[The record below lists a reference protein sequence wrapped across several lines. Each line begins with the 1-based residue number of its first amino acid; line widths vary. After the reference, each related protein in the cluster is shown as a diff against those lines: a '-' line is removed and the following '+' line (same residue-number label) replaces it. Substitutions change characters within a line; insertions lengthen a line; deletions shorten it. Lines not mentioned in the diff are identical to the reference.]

1 MDKDKNEFQKLN
13 LFEKIEDIINNY
25 CESSETPENNGCEDP
40 KDNNGNN
47 PQPTN
52 CDKENNFNEYEEL
65 QKLKKYNIYETDWT
79 INWPFDVLKNYILMR
94 TELLCYRLRF
104 ISFYKKN
111 DEKDKYVDAT
121 KKIYQTRYEEEPK
134 ETAEIALLNLNII
147 DVSNNGIIFCVFEK
161 QDDKKFHFKEFKSS
175 CDNGDLFKKMRD
187 EKNRNPKLE
196 EIIGKDEDELL
207 NSANFT
213 DIQHNIDHITKD
225 KEHLKRLPKA
235 INTLYNQFKHKG
247 IVKELINSIIGFNVR
262 LTDKKDAVL
271 SWSIKDVKNDKG
283 AYYPVNIL
291 FPLYYPH
298 YEVCAAMVIRLTYGK
313 KPNASLATI
322 FDLKQAFMGAKL
334 YDPNFESKWLT
345 IENVKRAMKKGCV
358 QEK

>member
-121 KKIYQTRYEEEPK
+121 KKYI
-134 ETAEIALLNLNII
+134 
-147 DVSNNGIIFCVFEK
+147 
-161 QDDKKFHFKEFKSS
+161 
-175 CDNGDLFKKMRD
+175 
-187 EKNRNPKLE
+187 KL
-196 EIIGKDEDELL
+196 D
-207 NSANFT
+207 
-213 DIQHNIDHITKD
+213 
-225 KEHLKRLPKA
+225 
-235 INTLYNQFKHKG
+235 
-247 IVKELINSIIGFNVR
+247 
-262 LTDKKDAVL
+262 
-271 SWSIKDVKNDKG
+271 
-283 AYYPVNIL
+283 
-291 FPLYYPH
+291 
-298 YEVCAAMVIRLTYGK
+298 
-313 KPNASLATI
+313 
-322 FDLKQAFMGAKL
+322 
-334 YDPNFESKWLT
+334 
-345 IENVKRAMKKGCV
+345 MKKNL
-358 QEK
+358 KKLRK